1 MRSDVTAVWGFTSS
15 SNLFVVEMLPL
26 IGKISRAKRKG
37 LHFFDLLPPKEH
49 WKGNRRIRRW
59 EKKIVE
65 QRINGLDFI
74 STISS
79 KMLKEQLAIIKER
92 DIKSGVFY
100 NPGNNIEIGML
111 SKPTNIGS
119 IIVLYTGLL
128 LPIRRPDL
136 FFKAIADFDAT
147 IWQFLFVGNNKR
159 EDWFEGDHLGDL
171 IKFLPNTND
180 LLPLYNQSSILLDLD
195 VMVDDVY
202 ISSKFTNY
210 LGLNRYIFSV
220 SPIGSAA
227 RELVDG
233 CETVIFSEGGYENI
247 RNGLEEIKKHLQ
259 FGRGNKSI
267 SADRE
272 SIRKKLDLKPLI
284 EEIIGDTTDK

>member
-1 MRSDVTAVWGFTSS
+1 
-15 SNLFVVEMLPL
+15 
-26 IGKISRAKRKG
+26 
-37 LHFFDLLPPKEH
+37 
-49 WKGNRRIRRW
+49 
-59 EKKIVE
+59 
-65 QRINGLDFI
+65 
-74 STISS
+74 
-79 KMLKEQLAIIKER
+79 
-92 DIKSGVFY
+92 
-100 NPGNNIEIGML
+100 ML

-267 SADRE
+267 SEDRE